1 MLIFFSIAVAG
12 FIVVAGGA
20 LFGDH
25 GHDIGHGFDHGGDH
39 DAIVS
44 VFSPRVI
51 GTFIMGFGAGGTI
64 AVYAGAQTMGASL
77 VGLGV
82 GVVLGVV
89 MYLITAMF
97 YGQQS
102 NTVVRTEDV
111 VGRIGVVTVA
121 IDPGSVG
128 KVEVVIGEL
137 RRDYLAR
144 AADRTRALARGQ
156 SIKVTARHGTEVIVE
171 AVSEAV

>member
-25 GHDIGHGFDHGGDH
+25 GHDMGHGVDHGGDH

-51 GTFIMGFGAGGTI
+51 GTFVMGFGAGGTI
-64 AVYAGAQTMGASL
+64 AVYGGAQPMAASL

-82 GVVLGVV
+82 GCVLGVV
-89 MYLITAMF
+89 MYLITTMF
-97 YGQQS
+97 YSQQS
-102 NTVVRTEDV
+102 NTVVRMDDV
-111 VGRIGVVTVA
+111 VGRTGIVTVA

-128 KVEVVIGEL
+128 KVEVVVGDL

-144 AADRTRALARGQ
+144 AADRTKSLARGQ
-156 SIKVTARHGTEVIVE
+156 SVTIRAYHGSEVTVAAVPE
-171 AVSEAV
+171 AV

>member
-1 MLIFFSIAVAG
+1 MLIFFAIAVAG

-25 GHDIGHGFDHGGDH
+25 GHDAGHGVDHGGDH
-39 DAIVS
+39 DSIVS

-64 AVYAGAQTMGASL
+64 AVYSGAGTMAASFA
-77 VGLGV
+77 GLGV
-82 GVVLGVV
+82 GVALGGV
-89 MYLITAMF
+89 MYLITSMF
-97 YGQQS
+97 YSQQS
-102 NTVVRTEDV
+102 TTIVRMDEV
-111 VGRIGVVTVA
+111 VGRTGIVTVA

-128 KVEVVIGEL
+128 KVEVAIGDL

-144 AADRTRALARGQ
+144 AADRSKALGRGQ
-156 SIKVTARHGTEVIVE
+156 SVKVTAHHGSELTVE